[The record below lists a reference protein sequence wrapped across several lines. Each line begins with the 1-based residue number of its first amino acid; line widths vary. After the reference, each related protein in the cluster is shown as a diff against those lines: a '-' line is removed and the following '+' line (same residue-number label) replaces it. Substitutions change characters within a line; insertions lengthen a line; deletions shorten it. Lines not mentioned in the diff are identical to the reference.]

1 MRKVIIFF
9 TFIFPMIF
17 STCAGKVE
25 NVDFFGFIQRI
36 VIQHIE
42 FDNKIIEVY
51 IFNFGINAT
60 PTIEVGIFPNKIN
73 KKLKGNIFSASAH
86 YNPIINVRITEKG
99 ELEVLFQDFRRV
111 HGIDLQ
117 VNIINGI
124 NVIYTDCAEK
134 KIDYKF
140 VGTDVIY

>member
-1 MRKVIIFF
+1 MRKVIVFF
-9 TFIFPMIF
+9 TLIFPMIF
-17 STCAGKVE
+17 STCAGKGE
-25 NVDFFGFIQRI
+25 NVDIHGFIQRI

-51 IFNFGINAT
+51 AFSFGINAT
-60 PTIEVGIFPNKIN
+60 PTIEVGIFHKKID
-73 KKLKGNIFSASAH
+73 KRLKGNIFSASAH
-86 YNPIINVRITEKG
+86 YNPIINVRITEKD

-111 HGIDLQ
+111 GTIYLQ
-117 VNIINGI
+117 VITINGM

-134 KIDYKF
+134 KINYKF